1 MKTASMLVSTLACAN
16 TALAAPAQ
24 ETYYKLVASAPGK
37 TIHNK
42 RLKPNA
48 ELWYIGKKADSN
60 CGDVAP
66 AVTVTASGY
75 LDFYANGRQNQQY
88 CTSQCLIAAELHG
101 LITLLAYVDVSGA
114 GKGLFGFTLPNKPA
128 AQWDEVN
135 VFTLIGSEQNH
146 LKLVYDKDGFNWLAC
161 PSDIGDMYTIYPKK
175 AYDRHVPISEC
186 ISFQIRAEKVKTPRK
201 VCVYH

>member
-1 MKTASMLVSTLACAN
+1 MKTASVLVSTLACAN
-16 TALAAPAQ
+16 AALAAPAQ

-88 CTSQCLIAAELHG
+88 S
-101 LITLLAYVDVSGA
+101 YVDVSGA

-128 AQWDEVN
+128 TQWDEVN

-175 AYDRHVPISEC
+175 AYDRHAPISEC
-186 ISFQIRAEKVKTPRK
+186 ISFQIRAEKVKIPRK